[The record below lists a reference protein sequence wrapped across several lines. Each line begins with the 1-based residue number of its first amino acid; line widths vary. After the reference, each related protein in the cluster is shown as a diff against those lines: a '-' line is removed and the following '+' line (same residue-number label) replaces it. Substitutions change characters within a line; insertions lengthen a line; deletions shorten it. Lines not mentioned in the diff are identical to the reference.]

1 MTEPLRLMLPDACT
15 EHFTIV
21 LVTGHQLRTV

>member
-1 MTEPLRLMLPDACT
+1 MTEPLMLPDACT